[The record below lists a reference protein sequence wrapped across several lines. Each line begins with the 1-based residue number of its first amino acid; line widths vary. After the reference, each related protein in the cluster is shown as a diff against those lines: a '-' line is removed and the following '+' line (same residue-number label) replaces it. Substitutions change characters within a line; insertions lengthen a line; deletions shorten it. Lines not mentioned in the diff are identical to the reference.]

1 MQTVLTVLTN
11 NEKSPRTL
19 HFGRRQMYWECYT
32 ASCCESFPSG
42 APFFNPSSIKMQVAK
57 PIERYSELT
66 KVRNAMLV
74 MLLVLNCANSYNS

>member
-19 HFGRRQMYWECYT
+19 HFGRRQMYGEYYF

-42 APFFNPSSIKMQVAK
+42 APFFNPSFIKMQVVK

-74 MLLVLNCANSYNS
+74 MLLRLC